1 MSENR
6 QEQKSKIA
14 TAIQVAKAVMSAFMG
29 IRKKSDL
36 ENDAANLK
44 PSQLIIGGLIG
55 AMIFVV
61 SILLLVNTI
70 VD

>member
-1 MSENR
+1 MNR
-6 QEQKSKIA
+6 QVKNSKIA

-55 AMIFVV
+55 AMLFVV
-61 SILLLVNTI
+61 GILSLVNII
-70 VD
+70 VN

>member
-1 MSENR
+1 MSG
-6 QEQKSKIA
+6 QEQGERSKVA

-29 IRKKSDL
+29 IRRKSDL

-55 AMIFVV
+55 ALIFVV

>member
-1 MSENR
+1 MSNNEKAP
-6 QEQKSKIA
+6 EP
-14 TAIQVAKAVMSAFMG
+14 TFFQVAKAVMSAFIG

-44 PSQLIIGGLIG
+44 PAHVIIG

-61 SILLLVNTI
+61 SILLLVKI
-70 VD
+70 VVQ

>member
-29 IRKKSDL
+29 IRNKSDL

>member
-1 MSENR
+1 MDR
-6 QEQKSKIA
+6 QQDKKSSIA
-14 TAIQVAKAVMSAFMG
+14 TAFQVAKAVMSAFMG

-44 PSQLIIGGLIG
+44 PAQLIVGGLIG
-55 AMIFVV
+55 AMLFVI

>member
-1 MSENR
+1 MSENK

-44 PSQLIIGGLIG
+44 PSQLIIGGIIG

>member
-1 MSENR
+1 MDKQ
-6 QEQKSKIA
+6 QEKTRVA

-29 IRKKSDL
+29 IRKKSDH

-44 PSQLIIGGLIG
+44 PSQVIIGGLIG
-55 AMIFVV
+55 AMLFVA
-61 SILLLVNTI
+61 SILILVNVI